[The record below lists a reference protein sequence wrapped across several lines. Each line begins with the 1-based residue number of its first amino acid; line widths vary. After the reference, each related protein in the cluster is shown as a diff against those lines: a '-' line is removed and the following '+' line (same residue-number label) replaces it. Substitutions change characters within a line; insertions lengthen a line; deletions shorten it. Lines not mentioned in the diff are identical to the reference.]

1 MLIITPAV
9 THHTEPT
16 VGVTGVRGGGV
27 VPFLKHKTSRD
38 GLIPLVG
45 YGRGHVPLVEEEQ
58 SRVELEQK
66 YFCKISENVLFRQ
79 TEIWPVRHIFFFKTQ
94 NSSIFAFVFYIFIPI
109 ISVTLK
115 KQLHYFHMLSTIL

>member
-1 MLIITPAV
+1 MTAEFLRRVGGVNYNSSCDTSYR
-9 THHTEPT
+9 THRGGHRGE
-16 VGVTGVRGGGV
+16 RGGGV

-58 SRVELEQK
+58 SRVEWEQK

-79 TEIWPVRHIFFFKTQ
+79 TEIWPVRHIFFFKPKTNIRENT
-94 NSSIFAFVFYIFIPI
+94 NSKYVRVQA
-109 ISVTLK
+109 
-115 KQLHYFHMLSTIL
+115 